1 MEIAA
6 AKAGM
11 DPKTAQK
18 YLRVRCLPSEM
29 QQKHM
34 WRTRPDP
41 FAEVWEEIEQWL
53 RVEPGLQAKTLF
65 EHLQQREPGRF
76 GEGQVR
82 TLQRPI
88 KIWRAL
94 EGPLPGSVFCTGLL
108 SRRTMPVGFT
118 HCRELAITIN
128 RQAFPHLI
136 YHFYSAI
143 RTGRRAQSAIRKVLR
158 VSARV
163 YRTPG
168 GSWAACRR
176 SIA

>member
-1 MEIAA
+1 
-6 AKAGM
+6 M

-18 YLRVRCLPSEM
+18 YLRGRRLPSEM
-29 QQKHM
+29 QQKHT

-82 TLQRPI
+82 TLQRRI

-94 EGPLPGSVFCTGLL
+94 EGPPREVFFA
-108 SRRTMPVGFT
+108 R
-118 HCRELAITIN
+118 ITI
-128 RQAFPHLI
+128 QASYASRI
-136 YHFYSAI
+136 S
-143 RTGRRAQSAIRKVLR
+143 RTA
-158 VSARV
+158 
-163 YRTPG
+163 
-168 GSWAACRR
+168 GSWQSR
-176 SIA
+176 STGKRFRI